1 MNAKDR
7 NPATALWDFFCSL
20 KLTIVTLILL
30 AATSIIGTVIQQN
43 RTPEEYLQVYSET
56 TYRILNT
63 LKFFDMYH
71 SWWFL
76 ALLGIFSINLISCS
90 IKRFPRVW
98 KTVKEPVLVPD
109 ETLYRTFSNME
120 EIVIPASVDEVRKK
134 VADFTSSHFSTPVVT
149 EESGKVHLFAQK
161 AAYARF
167 GVYVTHISILI
178 IFIGAIIGTLW
189 GYKAFVNIVEG
200 TATDKV
206 WPRGSNE
213 PIDLGFSV
221 RCDEF
226 SVSYYEGSS
235 RPREF
240 KSLLTVIDE
249 GRTITEK
256 RPVVVNDP
264 LTYEGITFYQSSY
277 GPAGEPVF
285 NFKVRVKET
294 GEVANI
300 TARQGQRV
308 QLPGGGAFRVVD
320 FTPSYQNFG
329 PGARLEVFTESGKR
343 NSFIVLQAFPDFDA
357 QRGGVYSFT
366 LVDFKQRFY
375 TGLQVAKDPG
385 VWVVWLGCT
394 LMVLGSMIAFF
405 LSHRRIWITIMP
417 VGGKTGIK
425 LGGSAHRNQPAFELF
440 FDDFK
445 KNLKAELVA
454 RD

>member
-1 MNAKDR
+1 
-7 NPATALWDFFCSL
+7 
-20 KLTIVTLILL
+20 
-30 AATSIIGTVIQQN
+30 
-43 RTPEEYLQVYSET
+43 
-56 TYRILNT
+56 
-63 LKFFDMYH
+63 
-71 SWWFL
+71 
-76 ALLGIFSINLISCS
+76 
-90 IKRFPRVW
+90 
-98 KTVKEPVLVPD
+98 
-109 ETLYRTFSNME
+109 
-120 EIVIPASVDEVRKK
+120 
-134 VADFTSSHFSTPVVT
+134 
-149 EESGKVHLFAQK
+149 
-161 AAYARF
+161 
-167 GVYVTHISILI
+167 
-178 IFIGAIIGTLW
+178 
-189 GYKAFVNIVEG
+189 
-200 TATDKV
+200 
-206 WPRGSNE
+206 
-213 PIDLGFSV
+213 
-221 RCDEF
+221 
-226 SVSYYEGSS
+226 
-235 RPREF
+235 
-240 KSLLTVIDE
+240 
-249 GRTITEK
+249 
-256 RPVVVNDP
+256 VVNDP

-277 GPAGEPVF
+277 GSAGEPVF

-320 FTPSYQNFG
+320 FTPSYQDFG